1 MGKEKQVTENT
12 RKRKRTDE
20 QQDEQ
25 QDQVLSF
32 QELKDYFDQ
41 KFEVINNKV
50 VNQTQNL
57 AKKFKKPVASS
68 FKFKGNKYQYDF
80 NNELLENIEDL
91 LELIEVGSITRS
103 TELVNE
109 MKCNLT
115 KRNKLIKIADKSPAG
130 WDTVT
135 EYLSDDLA
143 SDSEDDKRIKSAES
157 RALKKRKVK
166 LPKIDR
172 SASQSYLSTFPSF
185 RENQQNQ
192 RRTESGSFRT
202 NFRSFNKLPVE
213 NDHQRQ
219 TYPAYNNEKQHQGT
233 CFRCGRVGHYRHECR
248 A

>member
-1 MGKEKQVTENT
+1 MGKEKQVTEST

-32 QELKDYFDQ
+32 QELKNYFDE

-50 VNQTQNL
+50 VSQTQNL

-68 FKFKGNKYQYDF
+68 FKYKGNKYQYEF

-91 LELIEVGSITRS
+91 LVLIAVGSITRS

-109 MKCNLT
+109 MKDNLT

-166 LPKIDR
+166 VPKIDR
-172 SASQSYLSTFPSF
+172 PDSQSFLSFPSF
-185 RENQQNQ
+185 RENQQ
-192 RRTESGSFRT
+192 RRTESSSFRT
-202 NFRSFNKLPVE
+202 NFRAFNKFPVE
-213 NDHQRQ
+213 NNHQRQ
-219 TYPAYNNEKQHQGT
+219 AYPTYNNQKQQHGV
-233 CFRCGRVGHYRHECR
+233 CFRCGRAGHYRHECR